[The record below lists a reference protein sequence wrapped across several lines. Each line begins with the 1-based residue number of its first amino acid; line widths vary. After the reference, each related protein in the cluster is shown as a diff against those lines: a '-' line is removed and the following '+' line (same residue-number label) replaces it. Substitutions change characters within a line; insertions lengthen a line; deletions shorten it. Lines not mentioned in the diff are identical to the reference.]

1 MAKDEQFETTSWDTR
16 QVRRRRRRRRT
27 SRMGIALYL
36 ACVVAASAILAGV
49 GWILVNDLCAFN
61 KEYQEVTVTVE
72 AGDSIGSIAKQLKKE
87 GLIEYKW
94 LFRLYCALSNAEDKI
109 GSGVYVLN
117 TNMDYRALV
126 VGMRSR
132 TDAAQDAATV
142 RLTIPE
148 GYTVQQIIELMA
160 AKGVNSVSNLTEA
173 AQSYEFEYSFVDNEN
188 LGDISRLEGYLFPDT
203 YDFFVGENSAKALSR
218 LLENFD
224 SKLDADRM
232 ELVEASGRSLDEII
246 IIASLIEKE
255 TDGYDQKNVASVI
268 YNRLQNPGYETAG
281 LLQIDASVLYGL
293 TGHTGAL
300 TSEDLQKDTPYNL
313 YLHQGLPPTAIAN
326 PGLEAIDAALQPAKT
341 SYYYYALGK
350 DGRHHFSASLA
361 EHNRFL
367 TSDDFQGN

>member
-367 TSDDFQGN
+367 ASDDFQGN